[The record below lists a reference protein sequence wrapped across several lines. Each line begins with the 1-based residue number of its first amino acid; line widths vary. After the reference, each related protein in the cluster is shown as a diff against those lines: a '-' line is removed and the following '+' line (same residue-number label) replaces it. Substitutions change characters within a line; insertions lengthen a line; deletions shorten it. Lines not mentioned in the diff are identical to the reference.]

1 MKIVTRKPL
10 WSSAKVMLQSEKVY
24 ECPTCEKTFNRRS
37 YLQLHEKIHGEK
49 SYKCSICDKTFRQP
63 AGLWIHKKRQSC
75 LKRNLPS
82 NKPCNPPNVSGQ
94 FDEKTDDDGKRH
106 KCDICSKRF
115 TQKHLLT
122 YHKRTHTGE
131 NPFPC
136 TICGKMFRGAAT
148 LKYHERTHTGQKPH
162 KCIFCAKA
170 FTQLGPLR
178 LHCRKEHQSE
188 KIYECKI
195 CKQQFEKFREISFHK
210 KTHLELLKQARESP
224 SPADQ
229 SEAPFKEVAEDEKHE
244 ELQSTGYETS
254 SESSIETFFV
264 SEGDKK
270 GENQVAISSCSSVYA
285 KEKKRKCVQSS
296 NKSKGTA
303 RRTRSKIST
312 KDSMKTSPKN
322 EICFSA
328 VDKELSASMVFKRT
342 KTIPDFGASS
352 LDEQMLAGPVNEECE
367 DGKKYKCNVCSQ
379 EFSQAHVLKYHMRIH
394 TGENPHSCTDCS
406 KTFRTP
412 GALTV
417 HLRTHNGQKPYKCVF
432 CYQGFTQR
440 GALLQHCKRIH
451 FSDQIYECGVCK
463 EKFEKYRDLS
473 LHSHIHSSVSCS
485 MAKQIDKKVD
495 EDEDELFS
503 TISPLNVSM
512 AECHPEKETN
522 SLVSAETC
530 IVSDSGQEKHSMK
543 LSNEHA
549 ENEIT
554 GNSSIHIKHERDD
567 NGTYTEN
574 NSQVLDSCHDVKGK
588 HFTNSPYRAYKE
600 IGNMDVSFLDECLP
614 GNIRQDKE
622 ECGRS
627 SDSGI
632 SPDTSPLDV
641 VVECNEHE
649 SDLIYEVSMQP
660 IKVEKTIENTSSNPI
675 ASIPISPGDYENCS
689 PVVVDKCSK
698 TPQES
703 GNSLAIVVDACSA
716 ISDNDGMSSCSRVT
730 TPDVDQIFS
739 YCSEDFQNC
748 FFEKESETRSSCQ
761 FRQNYEG
768 GNPISSSNYP
778 LEKNSN
784 PSTSMDVQ
792 PNCTDLNLL
801 ETFSDHSNHIRLN
814 SEVNNSND
822 NKLYQDV
829 KCDSNTCESLSSN
842 AWEHLEDH
850 RIVTEND
857 ISLFSQNSVSRIPN
871 DDKMCF
877 IAGQDERKC
886 QCLGFSGKTN
896 ITLDELQQNSKFDYG
911 QTSSTHN
918 ICFKCDVLPASFHLG
933 QP

>member
-1 MKIVTRKPL
+1 MRIVNRKPF
-10 WSSAKVMLQSEKVY
+10 WSSAKDMLQSEKVY

-82 NKPCNPPNVSGQ
+82 NKPCSPSNVSGQ
-94 FDEKTDDDGKRH
+94 LDEKTDYDDGKRH
-106 KCDICSKRF
+106 KCDICNKRF

-148 LKYHERTHTGQKPH
+148 LKYHERTHTGQKPY

-188 KIYECKI
+188 KIYECNI

-224 SPADQ
+224 CPAAQ
-229 SEAPFKEVAEDEKHE
+229 SEAPFKEVAEDERHE

-254 SESSIETFFV
+254 SNSSIETFVV
-264 SEGDKK
+264 SEVDEK
-270 GENQVAISSCSSVYA
+270 GENQVAINSCSSVHA

-296 NKSKGTA
+296 NKSKRTA
-303 RRTRSKIST
+303 RQTRSKTST
-312 KDSMKTSPKN
+312 KDSMKTSPKD
-322 EICFSA
+322 EVCFLA
-328 VDKELSASMVFKRT
+328 VDKDLSASMVFKRA
-342 KTIPDFGASS
+342 KAIADLDASS
-352 LDEQMLAGPVNEECE
+352 LDEQMLAGPVSEECE
-367 DGKKYKCNVCSQ
+367 DGKKYMCNVCSQ

-394 TGENPHSCTDCS
+394 TGENPHSCTVCS

-432 CYQGFTQR
+432 CYQNFSQR
-440 GALLQHCKRIH
+440 GALLQHCRRIH

-473 LHSHIHSSVSCS
+473 LHSHIHSNVSCG
-485 MAKQIDKKVD
+485 MAKQRD
-495 EDEDELFS
+495 EEVEEGELFS
-503 TISPLNVSM
+503 PISPLNVSM
-512 AECHPEKETN
+512 AKCHPEKETN
-522 SLVSAETC
+522 SLLLTEPC
-530 IVSDSGQEKHSMK
+530 LFSDSDHEKHLIK
-543 LSNEHA
+543 RSNEHA
-549 ENEIT
+549 ENKNT
-554 GNSSIHIKHERDD
+554 GDTSMHIKHEREDHS
-567 NGTYTEN
+567 TYIEN
-574 NSQVLDSCHDVKGK
+574 NRQVLDSYLDVKDK
-588 HFTNSPYRAYKE
+588 QFTNSPYRAYKE

-622 ECGRS
+622 ECGHS

-632 SPDTSPLDV
+632 SPDTSPLDI

-660 IKVEKTIENTSSNPI
+660 IKVEKTIENRSSHTI
-675 ASIPISPGDYENCS
+675 ASIPISPGYYENCS
-689 PVVVDKCSK
+689 TVVVDKCSK
-698 TPQES
+698 TPRES
-703 GNSLAIVVDACSA
+703 ENSLTIVVDEYSA
-716 ISDNDGMSSCSRVT
+716 VGDNDGMSSCSRVT

-739 YCSEDFQNC
+739 YCSEDFQNS
-748 FFEKESETRSSCQ
+748 FFENESETRSSCQ
-761 FRQNYEG
+761 FRQNSEE
-768 GNPISSSNYP
+768 GNPISTLNYP

-792 PNCTDLNLL
+792 PNCTHLNLL
-801 ETFSDHSNHIRLN
+801 ETFSDHSNDILVN
-814 SEVNNSND
+814 SEVSNSND
-822 NKLYQDV
+822 KKLYQGV
-829 KCDSNTCESLSSN
+829 KCNSNARESLSNN

-857 ISLFSQNSVSRIPN
+857 TSLFSQNSVTTISN
-871 DDKMCF
+871 DDQMYLV
-877 IAGQDERKC
+877 AGQDERKC

-896 ITLDELQQNSKFDYG
+896 IALDELQQKSKLCYRE
-911 QTSSTHN
+911 TSSTHN
-918 ICFKCDVLPASFHLG
+918 ICFKCDVLPASCHLG
-933 QP
+933 KP